1 MDVAGR
7 MIHFPTRLGEQ
18 RGYLVE
24 PQDGRPHPG
33 AVVIQEWWGLDAH
46 IQEVTRRLAAEGYVA
61 LAPDLY
67 DGQVARDPERAMAL
81 MTALPV
87 EDGVEK
93 LVGAVEAL
101 VALDRVEPKRVAV
114 VGFCMGGS
122 YALELALRS
131 PRIAA
136 VAPFYPGR
144 IGALLDRLP
153 AIRVPMF
160 VPFGGADA
168 SIPLA
173 VVDRFRETAQRAG
186 MDVEIKV
193 YPGCDHAFHNDT
205 APVYNEAAAKDA
217 WARTLLLFARALTP
231 A

>member
-1 MDVAGR
+1 MEVAARMTDFATALGR
-7 MIHFPTRLGEQ
+7 K
-18 RGYLVE
+18 RGYLAE

-33 AVVIQEWWGLDAH
+33 VVVIQEWWGLDEH

-67 DGQVARDPERAMAL
+67 DGQVARDPRGAMAL
-81 MTALPV
+81 MSALSV
-87 EDGVEK
+87 EDGVAK
-93 LVGAVEAL
+93 LLGAVDAL
-101 VALDRVEPKRVAV
+101 VAHDRVRPKRVGV

-131 PRIAA
+131 PQVAA

-144 IGALLDRLP
+144 VGDLMDRIP
-153 AIRVPMF
+153 SIRAPMF
-160 VPFGGADA
+160 VPFGAEDA

-173 VVDRFRETAQRAG
+173 VVDRFRETVQRAG
-186 MDVEIKV
+186 LDVEIRV

-205 APVYNEAAAKDA
+205 GPVYNEAAAKDA
-217 WARTLLLFARALTP
+217 WARTLLLFARAF
-231 A
+231 AA